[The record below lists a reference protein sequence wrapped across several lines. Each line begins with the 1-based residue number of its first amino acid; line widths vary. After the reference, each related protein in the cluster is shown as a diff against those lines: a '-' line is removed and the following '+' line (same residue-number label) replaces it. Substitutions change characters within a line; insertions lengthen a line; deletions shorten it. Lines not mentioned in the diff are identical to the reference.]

1 MKAVWLAC
9 VLLLQVAATAMADT
23 KARRAEQLYD
33 EGARFYNLAQYD
45 QAIDAFQQAYLLS
58 GQTSLLFN
66 IAQAARQANRCAE
79 ATTAYR
85 NYLRA
90 EPDAAN
96 RDTVE
101 RHIAEMEACTEAA
114 ARLTTPPPA
123 PPPTVAATPR
133 PAVEP
138 PPASVSPWV
147 WGLGA
152 GGIALAAGGTA
163 LLVSTSSSLDACSP
177 RCSPDR
183 VDDLRV
189 RAGVGYGL
197 LGGAGLSLAAAAWLW
212 LRPPGRDNEQPP
224 VTVSLHPRGIA
235 VWSSF

>member
-1 MKAVWLAC
+1 MKALWLAC
-9 VLLLQVAATAMADT
+9 IVVLPLAATAMADT
-23 KARRAEQLYD
+23 KGRSAEQLYD

-90 EPDAAN
+90 EPNAAN

-101 RHIAEMEACTEAA
+101 RHIAEMEACTAAA
-114 ARLTTPPPA
+114 ARITAPPVATPTVTAA
-123 PPPTVAATPR
+123 PPPR
-133 PAVEP
+133 PEP
-138 PPASVSPWV
+138 PPATVSPWV

-152 GGIALAAGGTA
+152 SGVALAAVGTA

-183 VDDLRV
+183 VDDLR
-189 RAGVGYGL
+189 AA
-197 LGGAGLSLAAAAWLW
+197 AGL
-212 LRPPGRDNEQPP
+212 
-224 VTVSLHPRGIA
+224 
-235 VWSSF
+235 